1 MGGRKKQQGQQQHGN
16 TRKFKVP
23 GFTFR
28 ISSASPPQY
37 ATNKHQSWY
46 IPAMKT
52 PCVIAS
58 DSKCARGTRI
68 AKYVATA
75 TTYKRHSKQRQNA
88 ETTTKSLLK
97 ALVKQV
103 HTNNLSQQSA
113 ATVTTRSCITF

>member
-1 MGGRKKQQGQQQHGN
+1 
-16 TRKFKVP
+16 
-23 GFTFR
+23 
-28 ISSASPPQY
+28 
-37 ATNKHQSWY
+37 
-46 IPAMKT
+46 MKT